1 MVPLNDISKGF
12 WSKISSQATVLLYLV
27 CHKVRQG
34 LLQLPNAYI
43 GSWEV
48 SFSWRHTCSS
58 CTTFSRRFV
67 SSIQFCD
74 HRHVAHQSFSPKGGF
89 SQVYLVT
96 LDIDDPNI
104 KTRQAVLKQ
113 MLVKDEAT
121 LEKFKKEIDVMVK

>member
-1 MVPLNDISKGF
+1 MITGH
-12 WSKISSQATVLLYLV
+12 A
-27 CHKVRQG
+27 
-34 LLQLPNAYI
+34 
-43 GSWEV
+43 
-48 SFSWRHTCSS
+48 
-58 CTTFSRRFV
+58 
-67 SSIQFCD
+67 
-74 HRHVAHQSFSPKGGF
+74 AHQSFSPIGGF